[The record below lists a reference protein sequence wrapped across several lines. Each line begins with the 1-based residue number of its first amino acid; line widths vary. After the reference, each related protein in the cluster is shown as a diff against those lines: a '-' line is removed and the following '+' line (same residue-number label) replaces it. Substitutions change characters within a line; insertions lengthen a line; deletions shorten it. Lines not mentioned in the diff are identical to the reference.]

1 MARNL
6 GEMLEE
12 IMEET
17 KSERIKMGNA
27 VARNAEF
34 VKDRQRQTHQGKYS
48 RPPTRDRCHGRAD
61 FMGKIFDDAFDL
73 IQLLSD
79 DVLKFD
85 FHLTSRLMTTWME
98 RWL

>member
-34 VKDRQRQTHQGKYS
+34 VKRQTAPNTS
-48 RPPTRDRCHGRAD
+48 R
-61 FMGKIFDDAFDL
+61 KIFGGRQLVIDAMEEPILWAKSLTMPL
-73 IQLLSD
+73 I
-79 DVLKFD
+79 
-85 FHLTSRLMTTWME
+85 
-98 RWL
+98 